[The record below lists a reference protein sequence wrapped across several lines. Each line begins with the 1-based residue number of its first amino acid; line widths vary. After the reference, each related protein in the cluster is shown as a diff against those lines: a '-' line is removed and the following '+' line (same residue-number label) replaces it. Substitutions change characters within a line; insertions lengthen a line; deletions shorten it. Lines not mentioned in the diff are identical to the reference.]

1 MAIWRVAGI
10 RIEEA
15 VMTAPLLRVSGLKK
29 HFASSK
35 RGAPPVKAV
44 DDVSFSIEEGKT
56 LGLVG
61 ESGCG
66 KSTTGRSVL
75 RLIEP
80 TAGSV
85 NFMGEE
91 ISTMPSSALRSMRRN
106 MQMVFQDPFA
116 SLNPR
121 MTIGEVLEEPLIV
134 HGLFDRATRKRK
146 VAEILDVVGLNQ
158 AYASRHPHEFSG
170 GQRQRVG
177 IARAIITR
185 PKLVVADEAV
195 SALDVSIQAQIL
207 NLLQELQKEFALTY
221 LFVSHDLAV
230 IRHVSDSI
238 GVMYLGRMVEYGS
251 CESVPTRCASA
262 SCSRAAF
269 PIRRRRRAAVISIR
283 AAPPA
288 WRSARP
294 RRRHGSKPRPAN
306 TSPATCTARIHPSLI
321 LRPDQKT
328 ESTPCQPSTPIT
340 IPTPRAAARCSP
352 IAAWSRPRN
361 RWPHKPV
368 CKCCKQAATPS
379 MRPSQRPPP

>member
-1 MAIWRVAGI
+1 MSTT
-10 RIEEA
+10 
-15 VMTAPLLRVSGLKK
+15 TALLQVTGLKK
-29 HFASSK
+29 HFAPSK
-35 RGAPPVKAV
+35 RGGPTVKAV
-44 DDVSFSIEEGKT
+44 DDVSFEIEEGQT

-80 TAGSV
+80 SAGSV
-85 NFMGEE
+85 RFMGEE
-91 ISTMPSSALRSMRRN
+91 ISTMASGPLRSMRRH

-121 MTIGEVLEEPLIV
+121 MTIGEVLEEPLLV
-134 HGLFDRATRKRK
+134 HGLYDRATRRRK
-146 VAEILDVVGLNQ
+146 VAEMLDVVGLSQ

-207 NLLQELQKEFALTY
+207 NLLQTLQKEFSLTY

-230 IRHVSDSI
+230 IRHVSDMI

-251 CESVPTRCASA
+251 RDSIYNAPKHPYTQALLSAIPREHPDQVRHRIILQGGTPNPAAPPTGCHFHPRCAS
-262 SCSRAAF
+262 CMD
-269 PIRRRRRAAVISIR
+269 V
-283 AAPPA
+283 
-288 WRSARP
+288 
-294 RRRHGSKPRPAN
+294 
-306 TSPATCTARIHPSLI
+306 C
-321 LRPDQKT
+321 KT
-328 ESTPCQPSTPIT
+328 ETP
-340 IPTPRAAARCSP
+340 ARVETAPGEYVACHLY
-352 IAAWSRPRN
+352 R
-361 RWPHKPV
+361 
-368 CKCCKQAATPS
+368 
-379 MRPSQRPPP
+379 

>member
-1 MAIWRVAGI
+1 
-10 RIEEA
+10 
-15 VMTAPLLRVSGLKK
+15 MTSPLLKVAGLKK
-29 HFASSK
+29 YFPS
-35 RGAPPVKAV
+35 GAGGGAPVKAV
-44 DDVSFSIEEGKT
+44 DDVSFEIAEGQT

-80 TAGSV
+80 SAGSV
-85 NFMGEE
+85 HFMGEE
-91 ISTMPSSALRSMRRN
+91 LTGLSPSRLRAMRRN

-134 HGLFDRATRKRK
+134 HRLFDRATRKRK
-146 VAEILDVVGLNQ
+146 VAEILDVVGLSRS
-158 AYASRHPHEFSG
+158 YAGRHPHEFSG

-185 PKLVVADEAV
+185 PRLVVADEAV

-207 NLLQELQKEFALTY
+207 NLLKELQQELGLTY

-230 IRHVSDSI
+230 IRHVSDRI

-251 CESVPTRCASA
+251 CASVYGAPKHPYTQALLSA
-262 SCSRAAF
+262 IPREH
-269 PIRRRRRAAVISIR
+269 PDRVRQRIVLQGSIPNP

-288 WRSARP
+288 GCHFHP
-294 RRRHGSKPRPAN
+294 RCQSCMDICKTQAPPTVQTAPGEYV
-306 TSPATCTARIHPSLI
+306 TCHLYR
-321 LRPDQKT
+321 
-328 ESTPCQPSTPIT
+328 
-340 IPTPRAAARCSP
+340 
-352 IAAWSRPRN
+352 
-361 RWPHKPV
+361 
-368 CKCCKQAATPS
+368 
-379 MRPSQRPPP
+379 

>member
-1 MAIWRVAGI
+1 
-10 RIEEA
+10 
-15 VMTAPLLRVSGLKK
+15 MTNSHTLLNVTGLKK
-29 HFASSK
+29 QFSSGR

-44 DDVSFSIEEGKT
+44 DDVSFDIAEGAT

-80 TAGSV
+80 TAGNI
-85 NFMGEE
+85 NFMGQELTGL
-91 ISTMPSSALRSMRRN
+91 SPSALRAMRRN

-146 VAEILDVVGLNQ
+146 VADILDLVGLSQ
-158 AYASRHPHEFSG
+158 RYADRHPHEFSG

-207 NLLQELQKEFALTY
+207 NLLQDLQKELGLTY

-230 IRHVSDSI
+230 IRHVSDRI
-238 GVMYLGRMVEYGS
+238 GVMYLGRMVESGS
-251 CESVPTRCASA
+251 CESVYNFPKHPYTQALLSA
-262 SCSRAAF
+262 IPREH
-269 PIRRRRRAAVISIR
+269 PDQVRERIVLQGSIPNP
-283 AAPPA
+283 AAPP
-288 WRSARP
+288 SGCHFHP
-294 RRRHGSKPRPAN
+294 RCPSCMEICKTQAPQ
-306 TSPATCTARIHPSLI
+306 TTAL
-321 LRPDQKT
+321 
-328 ESTPCQPSTPIT
+328 
-340 IPTPRAAARCSP
+340 AAGEYVSCHLYR
-352 IAAWSRPRN
+352 
-361 RWPHKPV
+361 
-368 CKCCKQAATPS
+368 
-379 MRPSQRPPP
+379 

>member
-1 MAIWRVAGI
+1 
-10 RIEEA
+10 
-15 VMTAPLLRVSGLKK
+15 MTTPLLKVAGLKK
-29 HFASSK
+29 YFSPGA
-35 RGAPPVKAV
+35 RGAPPVRAV
-44 DDVSFSIEEGKT
+44 DDVSFEIAEGQT

-85 NFMGEE
+85 HFMDEDLTAL
-91 ISTMPSSALRSMRRN
+91 SPSRLRAMRRN

-134 HGLFDRATRKRK
+134 HQLFDRATRKRK
-146 VAEILDVVGLNQ
+146 VAEILDVVGLSQ
-158 AYASRHPHEFSG
+158 SYAGRHPHEFSG

-207 NLLQELQKEFALTY
+207 NLLKDLQKELGLTY

-230 IRHVSDSI
+230 IRHVSDRI

-251 CESVPTRCASA
+251 CDSVYSA
-262 SCSRAAF
+262 PKHPYTQALLSAIPREHPDQARQR
-269 PIRRRRRAAVISIR
+269 IVLQGSIPNP

-288 WRSARP
+288 GCHFHP
-294 RRRHGSKPRPAN
+294 RCPSCMDICKTQAPPALQIA
-306 TSPATCTARIHPSLI
+306 PGEYVTCHLYT
-321 LRPDQKT
+321 
-328 ESTPCQPSTPIT
+328 
-340 IPTPRAAARCSP
+340 
-352 IAAWSRPRN
+352 
-361 RWPHKPV
+361 
-368 CKCCKQAATPS
+368 
-379 MRPSQRPPP
+379 

>member
-1 MAIWRVAGI
+1 MPTTS
-10 RIEEA
+10 
-15 VMTAPLLRVSGLKK
+15 TAPLLRVSGLKK
-29 HFASSK
+29 YFASGT
-35 RGAPPVKAV
+35 RGSPPVKAV
-44 DDVSFSIEEGKT
+44 DDVSFEINEGQT

-80 TAGSV
+80 TEGAV
-85 NFMGEE
+85 NFMGQDLGAL
-91 ISTMPSSALRSMRRN
+91 SSSNLRGMRRN

-134 HGLFDRATRKRK
+134 HQLFDRATRKRK
-146 VAEILDVVGLNQ
+146 VSEILDVVGLSQ
-158 AYASRHPHEFSG
+158 SYAGRHPHEFSG

-207 NLLQELQKEFALTY
+207 NLLSALQKELGLTY

-238 GVMYLGRMVEYGS
+238 GVMYLGRMVEYGN
-251 CESVPTRCASA
+251 CASVYSAPKHPYTQALLSAIPREHPDQVRQRIVLQGSIPSPTAPPTGCHFHPRCAS
-262 SCSRAAF
+262 CMD
-269 PIRRRRRAAVISIR
+269 ICKTQ
-283 AAPPA
+283 APPPVQTA
-288 WRSARP
+288 P
-294 RRRHGSKPRPAN
+294 GEYV
-306 TSPATCTARIHPSLI
+306 TCHLYR
-321 LRPDQKT
+321 
-328 ESTPCQPSTPIT
+328 
-340 IPTPRAAARCSP
+340 
-352 IAAWSRPRN
+352 
-361 RWPHKPV
+361 
-368 CKCCKQAATPS
+368 
-379 MRPSQRPPP
+379 

>member
-1 MAIWRVAGI
+1 
-10 RIEEA
+10 
-15 VMTAPLLRVSGLKK
+15 MTTSLLSVTGLKK
-29 HFASSK
+29 QFSSGR

-44 DDVSFSIEEGKT
+44 DDVSFDIAEGET

-80 TAGSV
+80 TAGNI
-85 NFMGEE
+85 NFMGQELTGL
-91 ISTMPSSALRSMRRN
+91 SSSALRAMRRN

-134 HGLFDRATRKRK
+134 HRLFDRATRKRK
-146 VAEILDVVGLNQ
+146 VADILDLVGLSQ
-158 AYASRHPHEFSG
+158 SYADRHPHEFSG

-207 NLLQELQKEFALTY
+207 NLLQDLQKELGLTY

-230 IRHVSDSI
+230 IRHVSDRI
-238 GVMYLGRMVEYGS
+238 GVMYLGRMVESGS
-251 CESVPTRCASA
+251 CESVYNFPKHPYTQALLSA
-262 SCSRAAF
+262 IPREH
-269 PIRRRRRAAVISIR
+269 PDQVRQRIVLQGSIPNP
-283 AAPPA
+283 AAPP
-288 WRSARP
+288 SGCHFHP
-294 RRRHGSKPRPAN
+294 RCPSCMEICKTQPPQ
-306 TSPATCTARIHPSLI
+306 TTAL
-321 LRPDQKT
+321 
-328 ESTPCQPSTPIT
+328 
-340 IPTPRAAARCSP
+340 AAGEYVSCHLYR
-352 IAAWSRPRN
+352 
-361 RWPHKPV
+361 
-368 CKCCKQAATPS
+368 
-379 MRPSQRPPP
+379 

>member
-1 MAIWRVAGI
+1 
-10 RIEEA
+10 
-15 VMTAPLLRVSGLKK
+15 MTEPLLQVAGLKK
-29 HFASSK
+29 YFASGG
-35 RGAPPVKAV
+35 RNAPPVRAV
-44 DDVSFSIEEGKT
+44 DDVSFEIEEGQT

-80 TAGSV
+80 SAGSV
-85 NFMGEE
+85 RFMGEE
-91 ISTMPSSALRSMRRN
+91 LTGLSASRLRAARRH

-134 HGLFDRATRKRK
+134 HRLFDRAARKRK
-146 VAEILDVVGLNQ
+146 VAEILDVVGLSQ
-158 AYASRHPHEFSG
+158 SYASRHPHEFSG

-207 NLLQELQKEFALTY
+207 NLLKDLQQEFGLTY

-230 IRHVSDSI
+230 IRHVSDRI

-251 CESVPTRCASA
+251 CAEVYGAPKHPYTQALLSA
-262 SCSRAAF
+262 IPREHPAQVRQRIVLQGNI
-269 PIRRRRRAAVISIR
+269 PNP

-288 WRSARP
+288 GCHFHP
-294 RRRHGSKPRPAN
+294 R
-306 TSPATCTARIHPSLI
+306 CPSCMEI
-321 LRPDQKT
+321 CKT
-328 ESTPCQPSTPIT
+328 E
-340 IPTPRAAARCSP
+340 A
-352 IAAWSRPRN
+352 
-361 RWPHKPV
+361 
-368 CKCCKQAATPS
+368 
-379 MRPSQRPPP
+379 PPPTRIAPGEYVTCHLYR

>member
-1 MAIWRVAGI
+1 M
-10 RIEEA
+10 
-15 VMTAPLLRVSGLKK
+15 MTTTPLLQVSGLKK
-29 HFASSK
+29 HFAASK
-35 RGAPPVKAV
+35 RGGAPVRAV
-44 DDVSFSIEEGKT
+44 DDVSFEIHEGKT

-80 TAGSV
+80 SAGSV
-85 NFMGEE
+85 RFMGEE
-91 ISTMPSSALRSMRRN
+91 VSTLSSGALRSMRRH

-121 MTIGEVLEEPLIV
+121 MTIGEVLEEPLLV
-134 HGLFDRATRKRK
+134 HGLYDRATRRRK
-146 VAEILDVVGLNQ
+146 VAEMLDVVGLSQ

-207 NLLQELQKEFALTY
+207 NLLQELQREFGLTY

-230 IRHVSDSI
+230 IRHVSDTI

-251 CESVPTRCASA
+251 RDNIYNAPRHPYTQALLSAIPREHPDQVRQRIILQGGTPNPAAPPGGCHFHPRCAS
-262 SCSRAAF
+262 CMD
-269 PIRRRRRAAVISIR
+269 VCKTE
-283 AAPPA
+283 APP
-288 WRSARP
+288 RVE
-294 RRRHGSKPRPAN
+294 
-306 TSPATCTARIHPSLI
+306 TAPGEYVACHLYR
-321 LRPDQKT
+321 
-328 ESTPCQPSTPIT
+328 
-340 IPTPRAAARCSP
+340 
-352 IAAWSRPRN
+352 
-361 RWPHKPV
+361 
-368 CKCCKQAATPS
+368 
-379 MRPSQRPPP
+379 

>member
-1 MAIWRVAGI
+1 
-10 RIEEA
+10 
-15 VMTAPLLRVSGLKK
+15 MTTPLLKVAGLKK
-29 HFASSK
+29 YFSPGA
-35 RGAPPVKAV
+35 RGAPPVRAV
-44 DDVSFSIEEGKT
+44 DDVSFEIAEGQT

-85 NFMGEE
+85 HFMDEDL
-91 ISTMPSSALRSMRRN
+91 TALSSSRLRAMRRN

-134 HGLFDRATRKRK
+134 HQLFDRATRKRK
-146 VAEILDVVGLNQ
+146 VAEILDVVGLSQ
-158 AYASRHPHEFSG
+158 SYAGRHPHEFSG

-207 NLLQELQKEFALTY
+207 NLLKDLQKELGLTY

-230 IRHVSDSI
+230 IRHVSDRI

-251 CESVPTRCASA
+251 CDNVYRAPKHPYTQALLSA
-262 SCSRAAF
+262 IPREHPDQARQR
-269 PIRRRRRAAVISIR
+269 IVLQGSIPNP

-288 WRSARP
+288 GCHFHP
-294 RRRHGSKPRPAN
+294 RCPSCMDICKTQAPPALQIA
-306 TSPATCTARIHPSLI
+306 PGEYVTCHLYT
-321 LRPDQKT
+321 
-328 ESTPCQPSTPIT
+328 
-340 IPTPRAAARCSP
+340 
-352 IAAWSRPRN
+352 
-361 RWPHKPV
+361 
-368 CKCCKQAATPS
+368 
-379 MRPSQRPPP
+379 